1 VETIL
6 FDGTLNTLPTEQ
18 GYLFLQGN
26 GSSQAD
32 VLSNNRVTV
41 NTHNGPPSLGYVNYS
56 LMQLPFPVNSSPH
69 VNPFNARFPVLNPTE
84 GYTVSFNL
92 ALDSEQ
98 SSDPNQAGL
107 TLLVVSDKEA
117 GEIEFGFTETQIF
130 AKNADFIPGESVNF
144 NTQSAT
150 DYELAVKD
158 QSYTLLANGQP
169 ILSGPLR
176 NYGVGETN
184 TYSYPNW
191 FFLGDNTDQASSM
204 FSLGSLS
211 IEVAD
216 GLTESL
222 LPTRGTVLTS
232 SPSPFPLERRVGTEG
247 HDLIIPSIN
256 PLARN
261 YSIVNLF
268 GGLWALE
275 GDDRVFG
282 SPFSEIILGNEG
294 EDQLWGGGDSD
305 RLLGGQ
311 GNDFLFGGL
320 LHDLLRG
327 DLDSDRLWGDSGND
341 TLRGGQGNDTLQG
354 GAGQDF
360 LVGDLGFDLL
370 MGGEEADT
378 LVLRYDEANNN
389 PGLVD
394 QILDWNGNE
403 DRIGLTD
410 GLTFSDLDLDTTVNV
425 GGTLALD
432 TVIKVRATGQS
443 LGTLIDYSSGLSAE
457 HFTSLSPSEMQTGA
471 DVFNPQIMPYIPPS
485 LFPDV
490 IYIPNIVPPIP
501 Q

>member
-1 VETIL
+1 METIL

-26 GSSQAD
+26 GYSQAD
-32 VLSNNRVTV
+32 VLRNNRVTV
-41 NTHNGPPSLGYVNYS
+41 NSLNGPPSLGYMNYS
-56 LMQLPFPVNSSPH
+56 LLQLPFPITGDAH
-69 VNPFNARFPVLNPTE
+69 IAPFNARFPVLNATE
-84 GYTVSFNL
+84 GYNVSFNL

-107 TLLVVSDKEA
+107 SLLVVSEKEA
-117 GEIEFGFTETQIF
+117 GEIELGFTETQIF

-150 DYELAVKD
+150 DYQLAVKD

-176 NYGVGETN
+176 NYGVGATN

-191 FFLGDNTDQASSM
+191 FFLGDNADRASSQ

-211 IEVAD
+211 IEVAE
-216 GLTESL
+216 GLTESQ
-222 LPTRGTVLTS
+222 LPARGTSLTS
-232 SPSPFPLERRVGTEG
+232 SPAPFPLKRRVGTEG
-247 HDLIIPSIN
+247 EDLIIPSIH
-256 PLARN
+256 PLSQN
-261 YSIVNLF
+261 SIINLF
-268 GGLWALE
+268 GGLWALD

-282 SPFSEIILGNEG
+282 SPFSEIILGNQG
-294 EDQLWGGGDSD
+294 DDQLWGGGDGD

-311 GNDFLFGGL
+311 GNDFLFGGE
-320 LHDLLRG
+320 LHDLVRG

-370 MGGEEADT
+370 TGGEDVDT
-378 LVLRYDEANNN
+378 LVLRHDEAHTD
-389 PGLVD
+389 PSLVD
-394 QILDWNGNE
+394 RILDWNGNE

-410 GLTFSDLDLDTTVNV
+410 GLTFADLELDITGNV
-425 GGTLALD
+425 GGTVALD
-432 TVIKVRATGQS
+432 TVIKIRATGQS
-443 LGTLIDYSSGLSAE
+443 LGALIDHSSGLSAD
-457 HFTSLSPSEMQTGA
+457 HFISLSPSEMQTGA
-471 DVFNPQIMPYIPPS
+471 DVFNPQIMPYIS
-485 LFPDV
+485 SIPDV
-490 IYIPNIVPPIP
+490 VYIPNIVPPIP
-501 Q
+501 E